1 MANKSERSSLT
12 RRKFI
17 AGFGSI
23 SASVAV
29 APFVVSAKN
38 TQFAK
43 SDKVIRMGIVGG
55 RFGTSFQWHEH
66 PHCKVT
72 AVCDLR
78 KDRQEALMKTYHC
91 DTVYRDFKDIIAD
104 KNVDAIGV
112 FTPAPLHVY
121 MAVEAMKAG
130 KHVISAVP
138 AGINEEECVELL
150 EAVNNTGM
158 IYMMAETS
166 YYHREIISCR
176 KWASEKRFGEI
187 IFSEAEYHHD
197 GLLNLFYNED
207 GFPTWRHGFPP
218 MYYPTHCTGMVI
230 PVTGERL
237 VEVTAV
243 GWGDEHESM
252 RTNMYN
258 NPFWSETAMF
268 KTSGGHMSRIAV
280 YWKVASGGTERS
292 QFLGTEMSYYMHRPG
307 GVSPMIAQR
316 EQGTIIKNR
325 YEEARVRTEKY
336 DVPNHYELLPEP
348 LRHGSGHGGSH
359 TFLTHE
365 FVMAVL
371 EKRRPAVDIY
381 EALAYT
387 VPGFYAHQ
395 SALEGGPML
404 KIPDYGKG

>member
-1 MANKSERSSLT
+1 MMRLGLCCQFHNEPI
-12 RRKFI
+12 KFR
-17 AGFGSI
+17 
-23 SASVAV
+23 
-29 APFVVSAKN
+29 
-38 TQFAK
+38 TTTAK
-43 SDKVIRMGIVGG
+43 SIQNV
-55 RFGTSFQWHEH
+55 S
-66 PHCKVT
+66 
-72 AVCDLR
+72 
-78 KDRQEALMKTYHC
+78 RQEALKKTYHC
-91 DTVYRDFKDIIAD
+91 DTAYRDFKDIIAD

-121 MAVEAMKAG
+121 MAIEAMKAG

-150 EAVNNTGM
+150 EAVKKTGM
-158 IYMMAETS
+158 LYMMAETS

-176 KWASEKRFGEI
+176 KWAAEKKFGEI

-197 GLLNLFYNED
+197 GLLNLFYDEH

-218 MYYPTHCTGMVI
+218 MHYPTHCTGMII

-237 VEVTAV
+237 TEVTAV

-268 KTSGGHMSRIAV
+268 KTSGGHMSRVAV

-292 QFLGTEMSYYMHRPG
+292 QFLGTESSYYMHRPG
-307 GVSPMIAQR
+307 GVSGMLAER
-316 EQGTIIKNR
+316 EKGTIIKNR
-325 YEEARVRTEKY
+325 YEEARVRMEHF

-348 LRHGSGHGGSH
+348 LRHESGHGGSH
-359 TFLTHE
+359 TFLTDE
-365 FVMAVL
+365 FTMAVL
-371 EKRRPAVDIY
+371 EKRRPAVDVH

-395 SALEGGPML
+395 SALEGGTML